1 MNTSTYYDDL
11 EIENYFDFDSA
22 PTMPTTPGF
31 LGTNPQDVSVNTAPR
46 MNADGKLRDK
56 LKAFVKSKAGKT
68 LLKISALGGG
78 VAVAIAFGPEL
89 IALIAPLLP
98 AMKTALANKGIKAKG
113 LGNVIKKFHETQ
125 IGALPEDASA
135 GQKAKQMVEGI
146 LGFFKKAK
154 EKRANG
160 TASPL
165 ENLVLKTADETI
177 QKIGDGTLS
186 VEEVTSDESND
197 TAKVTKQ
204 ITTDTA
210 TTTTTTE
217 TKKTGIDFKIVL
229 VVLVAVFFLTKK

>member
-1 MNTSTYYDDL
+1 MNSTYFDDL
-11 EIENYFDFDSA
+11 DIENYFEASN
-22 PTMPTTPGF
+22 PTKIPTEAGLVQTK
-31 LGTNPQDVSVNTAPR
+31 PQGIDISTAPR
-46 MNADGKLRDK
+46 MNADGKLKDK

-113 LGNVIKKFHETQ
+113 LGNIIKKFHETQ
-125 IGALPEDASA
+125 IGALPEDASS
-135 GQKAKQMVEGI
+135 GQKAKQMVQGI
-146 LGFFKKAK
+146 LGFFKKTK

-165 ENLVLKTADETI
+165 ENLLLKTADETI

-186 VEEVTSDESND
+186 VEEVTSDEAND

-204 ITTDTA
+204 LTTDA
-210 TTTTTTE
+210 ATTTTTE